1 MRRQI
6 SHVAPL
12 QMARVFA
19 LLYFV
24 ISLPFCAIALVSMML
39 VPQAS
44 VVSPMV
50 LIGMPFLYAAFGFI
64 FTFLAAWVYNVVAKY
79 TGGVEYTSIE
89 LPGV

>member
-24 ISLPFCAIALVSMML
+24 ISLPFCAIAFVSMML
-39 VPQAS
+39 MPQVS
-44 VVSPMV
+44 VASPMV

-64 FTFLAAWVYNVVAKY
+64 FTFLAAWVYNFVARY

>member
-1 MRRQI
+1 MKRQM

-24 ISLPFCAIALVSMML
+24 ISLPFCLLAFVSMML
-39 VPQAS
+39 LPQLSVAS
-44 VVSPMV
+44 PLV

-64 FTFLAAWVYNVVAKY
+64 FTFLAASVYNFVAKY
-79 TGGVEYTSIE
+79 TGGIEYTSVE

>member
-39 VPQAS
+39 MPQVS
-44 VVSPMV
+44 VASPMV

-64 FTFLAAWVYNVVAKY
+64 FTFLAAWVYNFVARY